1 MNVKK
6 LKELLSQYPEDIE
19 LVIFVHS
26 DYQFLD
32 DECLSTVNLVDKV
45 FYLIRAHPS
54 MSEENV
60 KKEKQ
65 YLKIGN

>member
-26 DYQFLD
+26 
-32 DECLSTVNLVDKV
+32 
-45 FYLIRAHPS
+45 
-54 MSEENV
+54 
-60 KKEKQ
+60 
-65 YLKIGN
+65 KIGVTNNGY